1 MEFSDGYS
9 RVARII
15 MPGLSSSHVYSML
28 PICGNTA
35 ARRVAVLL
43 LFILISVQQAWSQDR
58 EQRRS
63 TLLQQRIAERTVAEK
78 VKRSSAQVTASEA
91 DSLVLVTLYNFA
103 KGASW
108 FDNTGWLQ
116 APVSQWHGIT
126 LNSNGRVM
134 SIDLSDNGLAGLL
147 PTPLGTLEEL
157 EELDLSYNDLTY
169 SIPASLANLTV
180 LRELI
185 LWGNRLSGA
194 IPPEL
199 GQMPALEKLS
209 LFLNQLTGQIPPELG
224 NISTLKWLYLDFNQL
239 EGTIPA
245 ELANITGLVELFV
258 DGNSFTGEL
267 PLELTTFPSL
277 ISLFV
282 GFNQLTGTIPIEL
295 ASMPTLENLS
305 LEGNQ
310 LTGAIPSELT
320 QGPGLTKIYLAN
332 NRLTGEIPE
341 GFGSMYFLTTLDL
354 EGNELTGSPP
364 PDLGSSSH
372 LRLLNLSNNQLTG
385 EVTQLP
391 GSLDEL
397 HLRGNQLTGDFSSII
412 GSLTWL
418 RKIDIRGNGFTGT
431 LENMYGHQR
440 LVEVR
445 LSDNR
450 LTGSFMPHRRAM
462 YYLEI
467 LDLSGNRLDGM
478 TDLTEWTFL
487 DTVNVSKNQLDFLDL
502 VPSAGLA
509 DNSFFVYAPQDSLP
523 TQVHRTGSEVVFSV
537 TDVAEGNR
545 YRWFRD
551 GEVISGADSISIR
564 VDANE
569 SVARYYCEVTND
581 ALPDLTLV
589 STVKATDAT
598 QTSSTPLVEGRVQVA
613 VGKNFPNP
621 FGTSTTIPFSLVEPG
636 PVRVVVYDLSGRE
649 VLTLT
654 EKMFSAGEHVVR
666 LDAASLSQ
674 GVYTYVISAGAV
686 RVGHNMVVIK

>member
-1 MEFSDGYS
+1 ML
-9 RVARII
+9 
-15 MPGLSSSHVYSML
+15 GLSNSHVYRML
-28 PICGNTA
+28 AICSNSTA
-35 ARRVAVLL
+35 RPVVVLL
-43 LFILISVQQAWSQDR
+43 LLILLVVPQAWSQDR

-63 TLLQQRIAERTVAEK
+63 TLLQQRIAERTIAAKME
-78 VKRSSAQVTASEA
+78 RSSAQVTASEA
-91 DSLVLVTLYNFA
+91 DSLVLVTLYNFSR
-103 KGASW
+103 GASW

-157 EELDLSYNDLTY
+157 EELDLSYNDLTF
-169 SIPASLANLTV
+169 SIPTSLASLTV

-185 LWGNRLSGA
+185 LWGNKLSGA
-194 IPPEL
+194 IPSEL

-209 LFLNQLTGQIPPELG
+209 LFHNQLTGPIPPELG
-224 NISTLKWLYLDFNQL
+224 DISTLKWLYLDFNQL
-239 EGTIPA
+239 EGAISA

-258 DGNSFTGEL
+258 DGNNFTGEF

-277 ISLFV
+277 ISLYA

-295 ASMPTLENLS
+295 AAMPTLQNLS

-310 LTGAIPSELT
+310 LTGLIPSELT

-354 EGNELTGSPP
+354 EGNGLTGSPP
-364 PDLGSSSH
+364 QDLGSSSH

-385 EVTQLP
+385 EVAQLP
-391 GSLDEL
+391 RSLDEL
-397 HLRGNQLTGDFSSII
+397 HLRENQLTGDFASIVE
-412 GSLTWL
+412 SLTWL
-418 RKIDIRGNGFTGT
+418 RKIDIRGNAFTGT

-445 LSDNR
+445 LSDNK

-467 LDLSGNRLDGM
+467 LDLAKNKLDEM
-478 TDLTEWTFL
+478 TDLTEWAFL
-487 DTVNVSKNQLDFLDL
+487 DTVDVSENQLDFRDL
-502 VPSAGLA
+502 VQSAGLA
-509 DNSFFVYAPQDSLP
+509 DNSVFVYAPQDSLL
-523 TQVHRTGSEVVFSV
+523 TQVQRTELEVFFSV
-537 TDVAEGNR
+537 TDLADGNE
-545 YRWFRD
+545 YRWFRN
-551 GEVISGADSISIR
+551 GEVINGADSASFR

-569 SVARYYCEVTND
+569 SVARYHCEVTND
-581 ALPDLTLV
+581 ALPNLTLV
-589 STVKATDAT
+589 STIKATDAT
-598 QTSSTPLVEGRVQVA
+598 PTSSTPVVEGRVQIA
-613 VGKNFPNP
+613 IGKNFPNP

-636 PVRVVVYDLSGRE
+636 PVRVFVYDLLGRE
-649 VLTLT
+649 VLALT
-654 EKMFSAGEHVVR
+654 EKMFGAGEHVVR

-674 GVYTYVISAGAV
+674 GVYTYVISAGTV
-686 RVGHNMVVIK
+686 QIGHSMVVSR

>member
-1 MEFSDGYS
+1 
-9 RVARII
+9 
-15 MPGLSSSHVYSML
+15 ML
-28 PICGNTA
+28 TICGNTV
-35 ARRVAVLL
+35 ARRVVVLL
-43 LFILISVQQAWSQDR
+43 LLILLVVQQAWSQDR

-63 TLLQQRIAERTVAEK
+63 TLLQQRIAERTAAAK
-78 VKRSSAQVTASEA
+78 MKHSSVQVTASEA
-91 DSLVLVTLYNFA
+91 DSLVLVTLYNFSG
-103 KGASW
+103 GASW

-116 APVSQWHGIT
+116 APVSQWHGIA

-134 SIDLSDNGLAGLL
+134 SIDLGDNGLSGLL

-157 EELDLSYNDLTY
+157 EELDLSFNDLSF
-169 SIPASLANLTV
+169 SIPASVANLTV

-185 LWGNRLSGA
+185 LWGNKLSGA

-209 LFLNQLTGQIPPELG
+209 LFLNQLTGPIPPELG
-224 NISTLKWLYLDFNQL
+224 DISTLKWLYLDFNQL
-239 EGTIPA
+239 EGAIPA
-245 ELANITGLVELFV
+245 ELANITGLEELFV
-258 DGNSFTGEL
+258 DGNNFVGEL

-277 ISLFV
+277 ISLYA
-282 GFNQLTGTIPIEL
+282 GFNQLTGSIPIEL
-295 ASMPTLENLS
+295 ASMSTLQNLS

-310 LTGAIPSELT
+310 HTGAIPSELT

-341 GFGSMYFLTTLDL
+341 GFGSMFFLTTLDL

-364 PDLGSSSH
+364 PDLGSSPH

-385 EVTQLP
+385 EVARLP

-397 HLRGNQLTGDFSSII
+397 HLRGNQLAGDFASFVEP
-412 GSLTWL
+412 LTWL
-418 RKIDIRGNGFTGT
+418 RKIDIRGNAFTGT

-445 LSDNR
+445 LSDNK
-450 LTGSFMPHRRAM
+450 LSGSFMPHRRAM

-467 LDLSGNRLDGM
+467 LDLAKNKFDEM
-478 TDLTEWTFL
+478 TDLTEWAFL
-487 DTVNVSKNQLDFLDL
+487 DTVDVSENQLDFRDL
-502 VPSAGLA
+502 VQNAGLA
-509 DNSFFVYAPQDSLP
+509 DNSIFVYAPQDSLP
-523 TQVHRTGSEVVFSV
+523 TQVRRTDSEVVFSV
-537 TDVAEGNR
+537 TDSADGNE
-545 YRWFRD
+545 YRWFRN

-564 VDANE
+564 VDASE

-581 ALPDLTLV
+581 ALPYLTLV
-589 STVKATDAT
+589 STIKTTDAT
-598 QTSSTPLVEGRVQVA
+598 PTRSTPVPEGRVQIT
-613 VGKNFPNP
+613 VGKNYPNP
-621 FGTSTTIPFSLVEPG
+621 FGISTTIPFSLVEPG
-636 PVRVVVYDLSGRE
+636 LVRVVVYDLLGRE

-674 GVYTYVISAGAV
+674 GVYTYVISAGNV
-686 RVGHNMVVIK
+686 QIGHSMVVSR

>member
-1 MEFSDGYS
+1 
-9 RVARII
+9 
-15 MPGLSSSHVYSML
+15 MPALSSLHVCSMSAY
-28 PICGNTA
+28 CSNTA
-35 ARRVAVLL
+35 VRRVAVLL
-43 LFILISVQQAWSQDR
+43 LLILLVVQQAWSQDR
-58 EQRRS
+58 EQRRT

-78 VKRSSAQVTASEA
+78 VKHSSAQVTASEA
-91 DSLVLVTLYNFA
+91 DSLVLVTLYNFS

-126 LNSNGRVM
+126 LNSTGRVM
-134 SIDLSDNGLAGLL
+134 SIDLSDNGLSGLI

-157 EELDLSYNDLTY
+157 EELDLSYNDLTF
-169 SIPASLANLTV
+169 SIPTSLANLTV

-185 LWGNRLSGA
+185 LWGNRLTGA

-224 NISTLKWLYLDFNQL
+224 NIPTLKWLYLDFNQL

-245 ELANITGLVELFV
+245 ELANITDLVELFV
-258 DGNSFTGEL
+258 DGNNFTGEL

-295 ASMPTLENLS
+295 ASMPALENLS

-341 GFGSMYFLTTLDL
+341 GFGGMYFLTTLDL
-354 EGNELTGSPP
+354 EGNELTGSLP

-391 GSLDEL
+391 RSLDEL
-397 HLRGNQLTGDFSSII
+397 HLRRNQLTGDFSSFI

-445 LSDNR
+445 LSDNK
-450 LTGSFMPHRRAM
+450 LTGSFTPHRRAM

-467 LDLSGNRLDGM
+467 LDLAGNRLDEI

-487 DTVNVSKNQLDFLDL
+487 DTVNVSKNQLDFQDL

-523 TQVHRTGSEVVFSV
+523 TQVHRINSEVVFSV
-537 TDVAEGNR
+537 TDSAAGNE
-545 YRWFRD
+545 YRWFRN

-564 VDANE
+564 VDASE
-569 SVARYYCEVTND
+569 SVARYYCEVTNSI
-581 ALPDLTLV
+581 LPNLTLV
-589 STVKATDAT
+589 STIKRTDAT
-598 QTSSTPLVEGRVQVA
+598 PTRATPVPEGRVQIT

-621 FGTSTTIPFSLVEPG
+621 FGTITTIPFSLVEPG

-649 VLTLT
+649 VLALKG
-654 EKMFSAGEHVVR
+654 KMFSAGEHVLR

-674 GVYTYVISAGAV
+674 GLYTYVISAGTV
-686 RVGHNMVVIK
+686 QIGHSMVVIR